1 MTKRPTTARAV
12 VSGHVRL
19 KRSLVLRDFLAAD
32 VLATA
37 LTDYWWQLR
46 ACRDSAVIA
55 EIEGRGLAIKQLL
68 WVLLGL

>member
-1 MTKRPTTARAV
+1 MTKRPTTARAM

-19 KRSLVLRDFLAAD
+19 ERSLVLRDFLAAD

-37 LTDYWWQLR
+37 LTACWRQLR

-55 EIEGRGLAIKQLL
+55 EIEGRGLAI
-68 WVLLGL
+68 